1 MADPSPTPAPPR
13 LWQALRNLLSTRTQ
27 PATLRESLE
36 EAIEEHVEDK
46 DDSEDLDAEER
57 EMLRN
62 MLGASERRAADI
74 ATPRG
79 DIQALEI
86 GTPFDEAVAFFHESG
101 HTRVPLFKDSLDEV
115 VGMLHMKDLFGILAT
130 GATEVP
136 AIETLVRPV
145 LFVPPGKPVL
155 DLLADM
161 RKARIHMAI
170 VVDEFGGTDG
180 LVTIEDI
187 VEEIVG
193 EIEDEH
199 DEAERALLRP
209 MPEGLYSADARVPLA
224 DLQENLGVDF
234 RAGDLTE
241 EVDTLGGLAVVLA
254 GRVPVPGETL
264 DHPNGWKLTIAEGDE
279 RRIQSLVL
287 HPPVETVKA
296 SESF

>member
-1 MADPSPTPAPPR
+1 M
-13 LWQALRNLLSTRTQ
+13 WQALRNLLSLRSQ
-27 PATLRESLE
+27 PTTLRESLE
-36 EAIEEHVEDK
+36 EAIEEHVEDR
-46 DDSEDLDAEER
+46 DDREDLDAEER

-86 GTPFDEAVAFFHESG
+86 GTSFEQAVAFFHETG
-101 HTRVPLFKDSLDEV
+101 HTRVPLFKGSLDEV
-115 VGMLHMKDLFGILAT
+115 VGMLHMKDLFGILAS
-130 GATEVP
+130 GATSGP
-136 AIETLVRPV
+136 AIATLVRPV

-199 DEAERALLRP
+199 DEAGQALLRP
-209 MPEGLYSADARVPLA
+209 LGDGLYAADARVALT
-224 DLQENLGVDF
+224 DLQESLGVDF
-234 RAGDLTE
+234 SAGDLTE
-241 EVDTLGGLAVVLA
+241 DVDTLGGLAVVLA
-254 GRVPVPGETL
+254 GRVPLPGDVL
-264 DHPNGWKLTIAEGDE
+264 DHPNGWQLRIAEGDE

-287 HPPVETVKA
+287 RPPTEGGHD
-296 SESF
+296 S